1 MHTIRRGS
9 RKGKPSSDTDRPKR
23 IPSECVFTGRY
34 CLMKTE
40 KDIQIRSAGVEPSG
54 GRARTP
60 HHGKED
66 LTEAERS
73 TATAA
78 GQLWQAAGH
87 EPFAGYDTCVDHE
100 SHRGTP
106 RHEHGE
112 RPVSPME
119 RHARRRLEAS
129 RLYTVIINHP
139 RRYERGFCRIKKNE
153 FHGETL
159 LGGNNWIEQQNT
171 ARTAAVRN
179 AANRRIQCDND
190 LFSRF

>member
-1 MHTIRRGS
+1 
-9 RKGKPSSDTDRPKR
+9 
-23 IPSECVFTGRY
+23 
-34 CLMKTE
+34 MKTE
-40 KDIQIRSAGVEPSG
+40 KGSQIHSAGVEPSG
-54 GRARTP
+54 GRAGTP
-60 HHGKED
+60 HHRKED
-66 LTEAERS
+66 HDRGRAN

-87 EPFAGYDTCVDHE
+87 ESFAGYDTCVDHE

-119 RHARRRLEAS
+119 RQASRRLEAS

-139 RRYERGFCRIKKNE
+139 RRFERGFCRNG

-159 LGGNNWIEQQNT
+159 FEGKK
-171 ARTAAVRN
+171 
-179 AANRRIQCDND
+179 
-190 LFSRF
+190 